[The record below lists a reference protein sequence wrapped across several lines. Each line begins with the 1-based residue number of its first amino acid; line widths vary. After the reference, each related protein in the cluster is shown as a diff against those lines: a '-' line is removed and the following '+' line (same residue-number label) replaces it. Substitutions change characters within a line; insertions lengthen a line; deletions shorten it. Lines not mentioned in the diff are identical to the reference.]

1 MKTLIFIFAFAVI
14 FASFSCQRNNERI
27 QNQYKKQDFKGVVI
41 KKYQDWNDRG
51 RECLIIF
58 NFNTDT
64 INLSPVE
71 WRKDNIWDY
80 VRVGDSIIKPL
91 NQLDITVKRKN
102 DVPRKFR
109 YQDVGF
115 AL

>member
-1 MKTLIFIFAFAVI
+1 MKKLIFIFAFVA
-14 FASFSCQRNNERI
+14 FASFSCKNNTERI
-27 QNQYKKQDFKGVVI
+27 QNQYKKQDIKGVVI
-41 KKYQDWNDRG
+41 KKYQDWDDHG
-51 RECLIIF
+51 REQLIIL

-64 INLSPVE
+64 IDLSPVQ

-80 VRVGDSIIKPL
+80 VKVGDSIIKPF
-91 NQLDITVKRKN
+91 NQLDITLKRKN

-109 YQDVGF
+109 YEDVGF